1 VQRIITT
8 SKGVSIDF
16 DSVARDAHGQ
26 SKEFYLWG
34 QNEGEDIKDGEQ
46 NVSSHGAH
54 DNDCTAV
61 TDRLA
66 FINYVHGSL
75 AGTVAQKLNDS
86 RESIKALRNA
96 ENALAPKRQ
105 VRAGLQTQ
113 IGRVEH
119 GQEKG
124 NESRLVQLREQLS
137 LLEQEDAES
146 EKEVEV
152 LKRKAV
158 RDSESAKWQALREV
172 GLQY

>member
-1 VQRIITT
+1 M
-8 SKGVSIDF
+8 
-16 DSVARDAHGQ
+16 
-26 SKEFYLWG
+26 
-34 QNEGEDIKDGEQ
+34 
-46 NVSSHGAH
+46 
-54 DNDCTAV
+54 

-75 AGTVAQKLNDS
+75 AGSVAQKLNDS

-137 LLEQEDAES
+137 LLEQEDTNS

-172 GLQY
+172 GLQLQL